1 MPWTR
6 VALGGS
12 EVKEAWEPEKTKIQ
26 VSRTRVA
33 CAATQ
38 VKEAPARRRSQ
49 EGPPRRWALSVN
61 ELVDA
66 ILYPPH
72 RSRREKNRMPFR
84 RTAPGEINN
93 RVPTVRSP
101 S

>member
-1 MPWTR
+1 MGARKDKDPGVKDQSSLCGNTGEGDTR
-6 VALGGS
+6 QKKKSGETTTSVAL
-12 EVKEAWEPEKTKIQ
+12 T
-26 VSRTRVA
+26 
-33 CAATQ
+33 
-38 VKEAPARRRSQ
+38 
-49 EGPPRRWALSVN
+49 SVTD
-61 ELVDA
+61 LAVA

-72 RSRREKNRMPFR
+72 RSRRENNRMPFR